1 MNFLIYP
8 CVLPYDNVYF
18 MQYCFCAI
26 RPWNRKLYQI
36 CSICFLLMIY
46 AILQF
51 YSSLLEYLYIYLVIH
66 CTYLCVN
73 IRERLLIFA
82 SRVLSHQILFALLP
96 YLLFI
101 ILFTCYAS
109 CSIIQMLF
117 LKNSK
122 KIYKTFLWLTCNLIR
137 IIKIINIC
145 PPK

>member
-82 SRVLSHQILFALLP
+82 SRVLSHQILFALVP
-96 YLLFI
+96 YLLLSFSLHVMLPVPYKCCCWK
-101 ILFTCYAS
+101 ILKKYTKLS
-109 CSIIQMLF
+109 CDPLAIVS
-117 LKNSK
+117 
-122 KIYKTFLWLTCNLIR
+122 
-137 IIKIINIC
+137 
-145 PPK
+145 